1 MTKRTML
8 LSAAAGLLIS
18 AASASADIYT
28 PSSESMSDPK
38 ISPAKNQQAAA
49 IGRHDTIVVVPDDQ
63 DYAHAKPT
71 KLALPFRVEAHTSK
85 NKWRIKESYI
95 VIGVAPLTSA
105 GQVGT
110 CCGSMTEFNQYNYD
124 AAVDHGATEDID
136 RDAWWT
142 LQIEGTSVATRAR
155 NACRKLRGELEDQG
169 LTRDQIFGQ
178 DRATTLP
185 TDFRYVARVAH
196 KNDNKDVN
204 EAGAPSIQ
212 WKQSQPS
219 WANINVI
226 CQKGGPSRIAVDPT
240 PTPPPSASNDLT
252 VGFQV
257 MQAALAITPKSHEG
271 KCPMQLHLNPTI
283 ETNGKGTVRYR
294 FRDHLGNKTQE
305 FQVKFDKADVKFL
318 DHVFEIDAKGK
329 PKGLGLA
336 TPQASGGELGLAAP
350 SNPDLIQGYFQLE
363 IVKPH
368 KKLSKVSDYSVKCK
382 SLTAGDGKVA
392 TEPTDPAPGF
402 GDLLV
407 VEGIKGTPNA
417 TKKLADLVIDSVQPS
432 PAVPTKLFVKVT
444 NKGTAASTPTNLK
457 ALRWVGDKAT
467 ARGTL
472 VPAVLP
478 GQSQVVLAELGGTIA
493 GATQLYVRVDDPNRV
508 VELDDG
514 NNSFKVK

>member
-8 LSAAAGLLIS
+8 LSAAAGLLMS
-18 AASASADIYT
+18 AANASADIYT
-28 PSSESMSDPK
+28 PSSESMSNPK
-38 ISPAKNQQAAA
+38 ISPAENEQAAA
-49 IGRHDTIVVVPDDQ
+49 IGRYDTIVVVPDEE

-71 KLALPFRVEAHTSK
+71 TLFLPFHIEAEVSK
-85 NKWRIKESYI
+85 SKWRIKDSRI
-95 VIGVAPLTSA
+95 IIGVAPLHSA
-105 GQVGT
+105 GQVNT
-110 CCGSMTEFNQYNYD
+110 CCGTLLEFSQYNY
-124 AAVDHGATEDID
+124 AVRIEHGAAKHVD

-142 LQIEGTSVATRAR
+142 VEVNDNSIATRAR
-155 NACRKLRGELEDQG
+155 NACRVKRKELEDQG
-169 LTRDQIFGQ
+169 MSRKQIFAQ
-178 DRATTLP
+178 DRATSMP
-185 TDFRYVARVAH
+185 TEFRYAARVGH
-196 KNDNKDVN
+196 RSNDLQ
-204 EAGAPSIQ
+204 EAGSSIH
-212 WKQSQPS
+212 WKQSQPI

-226 CQKGGPSRIAVDPT
+226 CQKGGPSRIVDDPT
-240 PTPPPSASNDLT
+240 PTPPPSASDDLAI
-252 VGFQV
+252 GFQV
-257 MQAALAITPKSHEG
+257 KQAALAITPKSYEG
-271 KCPMQLHLNPTI
+271 KCPMNLHLNPTI

-336 TPQASGGELGLAAP
+336 TPQAAGGELGLAAP

-368 KKLSKVSDYSVKCK
+368 RKLSKVSDYSVKCK
-382 SLTAGDGKVA
+382 SVTAGEGKITSA
-392 TEPTDPAPGF
+392 PTEPKPGF

-407 VEGIKGTPNA
+407 VEGIKGD
-417 TKKLADLVIDSVQPS
+417 TKPSKTLADLVIDSVQPS

-457 ALRWVGDKAT
+457 ALRWVGNKAT

-472 VPAVLP
+472 VPAMKP
-478 GQSQVVLAELGGTIA
+478 GESQVVLAELGGTIA
-493 GATQLYVRVDDPNRV
+493 GANQLYVRVDDPNRV
-508 VELDDG
+508 LESDDG

>member
-1 MTKRTML
+1 MTQRTLL
-8 LSAAAGLLIS
+8 LSAAAGLLIN

-28 PSSESMSDPK
+28 PSSDSMSDPK
-38 ISPAKNQQAAA
+38 ISSPKNEQAAA
-49 IGRHDTIVVVPDDQ
+49 LGRQDTIVVVPDEE
-63 DYAHAKPT
+63 DYALAKPT
-71 KLALPFRVEAHTSK
+71 KLQLPFHIEAEVNNS
-85 NKWRIKESYI
+85 KWRIKDSRI
-95 VIGVAPLTSA
+95 IIGVAPLHSA
-105 GQVGT
+105 GQVNT
-110 CCGSMTEFNQYNYD
+110 CCGTLYEFSQYNY
-124 AAVDHGATEDID
+124 AARIEHGATKHVD

-142 LQIEGTSVATRAR
+142 VEVNDNSIATRAR
-155 NACRKLRGELEDQG
+155 NACRLKRKELEDQG
-169 LTRDQIFGQ
+169 LSRKQIFAQ
-178 DRATTLP
+178 DRATTMP
-185 TDFRYVARVAH
+185 TDFRYVARVGH
-196 KNDNKDVN
+196 RSHDLQ
-204 EAGAPSIQ
+204 EASSSVQ
-212 WKQSQPS
+212 WKQSQPI

-226 CQKGGPSRIAVDPT
+226 CQKGGPSRIAADPT

-252 VGFQV
+252 IGFQV
-257 MQAALAITPKSHEG
+257 MQAALAITPKSYEG

-283 ETNGKGTVRYR
+283 ESNGKGTVRYR

-305 FQVKFDKADVKFL
+305 FEVKFDKADVKFL

-329 PKGLGLA
+329 PKGLGFA

-382 SLTAGDGKVA
+382 SVTAGDGLVA
-392 TEPTDPAPGF
+392 VPGTGKPTVVV
-402 GDLLV
+402 GDLTA
-407 VEGIKGTPNA
+407 KP
-417 TKKLADLVIDSVQPS
+417 KLADLVIEQIQPS

-457 ALRWVGDKAT
+457 ALRWVGNTAT

-478 GQSQVVLAELGGTIA
+478 GQSQVVLAELGGTID

-508 VELDDG
+508 LESDDG

>member
-1 MTKRTML
+1 M
-8 LSAAAGLLIS
+8 
-18 AASASADIYT
+18 
-28 PSSESMSDPK
+28 DP
-38 ISPAKNQQAAA
+38 
-49 IGRHDTIVVVPDDQ
+49 R
-63 DYAHAKPT
+63 
-71 KLALPFRVEAHTSK
+71 
-85 NKWRIKESYI
+85 
-95 VIGVAPLTSA
+95 
-105 GQVGT
+105 
-110 CCGSMTEFNQYNYD
+110 
-124 AAVDHGATEDID
+124 D
-136 RDAWWT
+136 R
-142 LQIEGTSVATRAR
+142 GTSVATRAR

-178 DRATTLP
+178 DRTTTLP
-185 TDFRYVARVAH
+185 TDFRYLARVAH

-204 EAGAPSIQ
+204 EAGAPSVQ

-240 PTPPPSASNDLT
+240 PTPPPSASNDVA
-252 VGFQV
+252 VGFQI
-257 MQAALAITPKSHEG
+257 MQAALAITPKSYEG

-336 TPQASGGELGLAAP
+336 APQASSGELGLAAP

-382 SLTAGDGKVA
+382 SVTGGGGLVAVPGTGK
-392 TEPTDPAPGF
+392 PTVVV
-402 GDLLV
+402 GDLS
-407 VEGIKGTPNA
+407 A
-417 TKKLADLVIDSVQPS
+417 SKKLADLVIEQVQPS

-457 ALRWVGDKAT
+457 ALRWVGDTAT
-467 ARGTL
+467 A
-472 VPAVLP
+472 
-478 GQSQVVLAELGGTIA
+478 
-493 GATQLYVRVDDPNRV
+493 
-508 VELDDG
+508 
-514 NNSFKVK
+514 